1 MRAAADY
8 FSADQALMRDV
19 PPVLVDL
26 ILDPF
31 LWNIFPR
38 SLVPTAGWIAV
49 VSVVAL
55 VVARWVAREL
65 GRVIND
71 ARRERELVE
80 GKKGE

>member
-38 SLVPTAGWIAV
+38 SLVPTAGWIVV

-80 GKKGE
+80 GKKGR